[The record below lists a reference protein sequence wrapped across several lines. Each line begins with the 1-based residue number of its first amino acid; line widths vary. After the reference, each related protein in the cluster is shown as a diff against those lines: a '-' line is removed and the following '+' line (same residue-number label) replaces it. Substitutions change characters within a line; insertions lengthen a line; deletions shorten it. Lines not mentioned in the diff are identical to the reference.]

1 MKIKDFRINSD
12 VMPFILGGTVLI
24 GSIVGGVLYGLY
36 ENQHQVYE
44 QQINSNEIYTNEN
57 GEYCH
62 YFEPGEHVIE
72 ISRNDPFYHKV
83 EQVEGYEIKE
93 VEINGWRYNNKT
105 IYVNTEPVIVVSHSN
120 DKEKIEFNDFG
131 EVQKEQVEKKFN
143 K

>member
-12 VMPFILGGTVLI
+12 VMPIILSGTIL
-24 GSIVGGVLYGLY
+24 VGGITGVVLYSTY
-36 ENQHQVYE
+36 ESQHQVYD

-72 ISRNDPFYHKV
+72 ISRNDALYHKV

-120 DKEKIEFNDFG
+120 DKNKIEFNDFG
-131 EVQKEQVEKKFN
+131 EVQEEQEQVKKKN
-143 K
+143 